1 MNHFLM
7 LLLHGRVYDV
17 ERTRRT
23 TNKLVSSFNHKN
35 MKLTYSFSVSFH
47 VFMKQGLLL
56 QGG

>member
-1 MNHFLM
+1 M